1 MYFNKFIVFILL
13 QLISVFGYGQLSQP
27 QLDSLVNKYTQNL
40 KARGID
46 TIFIYNEYCIGCLF
60 QPVKGSNLCAENFSS
75 LPTYIFWKDRG
86 KTFAT
91 RKDICFDYSTQ
102 GITGDSFWQYFFT
115 NKAKI
120 KKEELKIP
128 QYVEIEN
135 GKKNVRSIDIEHSIY
150 FRIII
155 NTSKDSVIKN
165 INSFFFTKD
174 LGPNEELNINYENN
188 IRTSLYHFHMMI
200 QGLIKQ
206 ESVRSRFIR
215 TLR

>member
-1 MYFNKFIVFILL
+1 MYFNKFIVYILL
-13 QLISVFGYGQLSQP
+13 QLISLFGYGQLSQP

-46 TIFIYNEYCIGCLF
+46 TVFIYNEYCIGCLF

-91 RKDICFDYSTQ
+91 RKDICFDYTIQ
-102 GITGDSFWQYFFT
+102 EIAFDIFWKYFFS
-115 NKAKI
+115 NKEKI
-120 KKEELKIP
+120 RKEELKIP

-135 GKKNVRSIDIEHSIY
+135 DKKNVRSIAIEHSIY
-150 FRIII
+150 FSIIV

>member
-1 MYFNKFIVFILL
+1 MYFNKFIVFLLL
-13 QLISVFGYGQLSQP
+13 QLIYVFGYGQLSQP
-27 QLDSLVNKYTQNL
+27 QLDSLVNNYTQNL
-40 KARGID
+40 KAKGID
-46 TIFIYNEYCIGCLF
+46 TVFIYNEYCIGCLF
-60 QPVKGSNLCAENFSS
+60 QPVNGSNLCAENFSS
-75 LPTYIFWKDRG
+75 LPTYIFWKDLG

-91 RKDICFDYSTQ
+91 RKDICFDYTTQ
-102 GITGDSFWQYFFT
+102 AIADDSFWKYFFS

-135 GKKNVRSIDIEHSIY
+135 DKKNVRSIAIEHSIY
-150 FRIII
+150 FSIIVY
-155 NTSKDSVIKN
+155 NSKDSVIKN
-165 INSFFFTKD
+165 INSFYFTKE

-206 ESVRSRFIR
+206 ESVRSRFVR